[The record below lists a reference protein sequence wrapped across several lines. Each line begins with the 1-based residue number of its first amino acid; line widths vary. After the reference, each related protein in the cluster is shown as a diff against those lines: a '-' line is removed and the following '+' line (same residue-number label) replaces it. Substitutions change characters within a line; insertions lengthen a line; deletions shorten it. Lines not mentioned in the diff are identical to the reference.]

1 MGQNIFCFIILFY
14 FFIIIIFFS
23 SLIINHNT
31 TKGNREEN
39 NIIINIINNKFFINN
54 NKKQQHYGTTNELE
68 RKKEVEA
75 VSLSDVI
82 NNKGFNRKKN
92 GALKKGVWGV
102 RFVVVNYADL
112 IGHGGKRVG
121 VVKARELV
129 FS

>member
-1 MGQNIFCFIILFY
+1 M
-14 FFIIIIFFS
+14 
-23 SLIINHNT
+23 
-31 TKGNREEN
+31 
-39 NIIINIINNKFFINN
+39 
-54 NKKQQHYGTTNELE
+54 
-68 RKKEVEA
+68 
-75 VSLSDVI
+75 SLSDVI